1 MTADPPATGA
11 TVWITGLPAAG
22 KTTVA
27 LLLRDTLTAT
37 GLRAYVLDGDVL
49 RQGVNRDL
57 GFSLEDRME
66 SVRRTGEIARMMADS
81 GCIAIVALI
90 SPLIEG
96 RTAVRQRHTDAGMTF
111 LEVYAD
117 APLSVC
123 EARDPKG
130 LYRRAR
136 AGEIPDF
143 TGIDSPYEEPA
154 SPDFRFD
161 ESSPPEVVKLIV
173 ARLTLRT
180 EAR

>member
-1 MTADPPATGA
+1 MSADPPAKGA

-27 LLLRDTLTAT
+27 LLLRDTLTAI
-37 GLRAYVLDGDVL
+37 GRRACVLDGDAL
-49 RQGVNRDL
+49 RQGVNQDL
-57 GFSLEDRME
+57 GFSIQDR
-66 SVRRTGEIARMMADS
+66 SVSIRRTGEIARMLADS

-90 SPLIEG
+90 SPLMEG
-96 RTAVRQRHTDAGMTF
+96 RTAVRQRHADAGAAF
-111 LEVYAD
+111 VEVYAD

-136 AGEIPDF
+136 TGEIPEF
-143 TGIDSPYEEPA
+143 TGINSPYEEPE
-154 SPDFRFD
+154 SPDIRFG
-161 ESSPPEVVKLIV
+161 ESSPPEVVERII
-173 ARLTLRT
+173 ARLLAE